1 MTFSR
6 KPRAVFALAALFISL
21 TYFGFPG
28 ASVSAQAY
36 LYNYLYVDAGNSPLG
51 AVLADFNRDGRN
63 DLAAVNYEN
72 TVSVML
78 GAPNAAF
85 ASPVTYASGTSPFA
99 LIAADLRGNRQIDL
113 VTVNMP
119 NGIDQPGTVSVLLG
133 NGDGTFQ
140 AHADYSVGDFP
151 VGIVAG
157 DFNDDGKTDL
167 AIANK
172 FDNTISVLYGN
183 GDGTFQT
190 QALVDIGTEP
200 TSIGTGDFNQDRKI
214 DLIASCV
221 GSGVVTVLLNAGGGS
236 FTRVDSSTGLFGPDK
251 SLIVTGNFT
260 SPGTVDAVISSQIQS
275 QIYLLKGLG
284 NGSLGPPTAVQK
296 SSAGEV
302 YSLAAADI
310 NRDGKPD
317 LAYGSVASTQ
327 FSVLLGDGSGKF
339 SAPIASPIFATES
352 ILLADIN
359 GDGFLDLAA
368 PNENLA
374 SVAVVLGN
382 GKGQF
387 GLAKTTNLSGTPYGP
402 NSTVV
407 GDFNGDGKLDL
418 AIAETNFPTGQVAV
432 SLGTGHGSFAAPIIS
447 PLLSQAI
454 NNQDR
459 MLSGDFNGDGVLD
472 LILIDDYSTGFQV
485 LLGNGDGNFQT
496 PVDTK
501 LNTTTTPTFA
511 IGDFNGDEKIDVV
524 VSAFSFINGEE
535 VISIYLSNGDGTLT
549 LGVQYNEQYGGPS
562 VADVNRDGKPD
573 LVFPGNPVFVMLGNG
588 DGTFQ
593 KAITGPIVIGQSM
606 AIVDDFNGDGYPD
619 IVVATSN
626 GIAFL
631 KGYGNGTFENPVYSE
646 SSVLLCCQLL
656 AEDVN
661 GDGKLDLINNGVLA
675 LIGNG
680 DGTFQL
686 PFSYGANGQVY
697 TGNIVVGD
705 FNSDGIGDIGIV
717 FQNQISGTTDVSLY
731 LSEPTV
737 ALFPTAINFGSVSV
751 GKMSFPVAVKLSNV
765 GNQKLL
771 VSSIQ
776 ISGGFVERNNCTA
789 KLNIGK
795 GCTIQVAFKPQTKG
809 PQTGTIKITDSALG
823 RTQEVTLSGIGK

>member
-1 MTFSR
+1 
-6 KPRAVFALAALFISL
+6 
-21 TYFGFPG
+21 
-28 ASVSAQAY
+28 
-36 LYNYLYVDAGNSPLG
+36 
-51 AVLADFNRDGRN
+51 
-63 DLAAVNYEN
+63 
-72 TVSVML
+72 ML

-85 ASPVTYASGTSPFA
+85 ASPVSYATGTSPFA

-119 NGIDQPGTVSVLLG
+119 NGIDQPGTLSVLLG
-133 NGDGTFQ
+133 NGNGTFQ
-140 AHADYSVGDFP
+140 AHVDYSVGDFP

-190 QALVDIGTEP
+190 QALVDIGSEP
-200 TSIGTGDFNQDRKI
+200 ASIGIGDFNGDGKA

-221 GSGVVTVLLNAGGGS
+221 GSGVVTVLLNTGGGS
-236 FTRVDSSTGLFGPDK
+236 FARVDSSTGLFGPDR
-251 SLIVTGNFT
+251 SLVVTGNFT
-260 SPGTVDAVISSQIQS
+260 SPGTLDAVISSEIQA
-275 QIYLLKGLG
+275 QIYLLKGQG
-284 NGSLGPPTAVQK
+284 NGSFGPPTAVQK
-296 SSAGEV
+296 TSAGEV
-302 YSLAAADI
+302 YSLLAADI
-310 NRDGKPD
+310 NHDGKPD
-317 LAYGSVASTQ
+317 LASGSVGFTQ
-327 FSVLLGDGSGKF
+327 FSVLFGKGSGEF
-339 SAPIASPIFATES
+339 SAPIVSPIFAIES
-352 ILLADIN
+352 IVLADIN
-359 GDGFLDLAA
+359 GDGFLDLLA
-368 PNENLA
+368 PEEGLS

-387 GLAKTTNLSGTPYGP
+387 GLPKTDNLSGTAYGP

-432 SLGTGHGSFAAPIIS
+432 SLGTGHGTFGAPIIS

-454 NNQDR
+454 NNGDS
-459 MLSGDFNGDGVLD
+459 MSSGDFNGNGILD
-472 LILIDDYSTGFQV
+472 LILMDDYSTGFQV
-485 LLGNGDGNFQT
+485 LLGNGDGSFQT
-496 PVDTK
+496 PFDTK
-501 LNTTTTPTFA
+501 LNTSLNFA
-511 IGDFNGDEKIDVV
+511 IGDFNGDSKTDVV
-524 VSAFSFINGEE
+524 VSTYSVINGQEL
-535 VISIYLSNGDGTLT
+535 ISIYLSKGDGTFT
-549 LGVQYNEQYGGPS
+549 LGAQYNELYGGPS
-562 VADVNRDGKPD
+562 VADVNRDGKLD
-573 LVFPGNPVFVMLGNG
+573 LVFPGDPVFVMLGNG

-593 KAITGPIVIGQSM
+593 KEITGPIVNAQSM
-606 AIVDDFNGDGYPD
+606 AIVRDFNGDGYPD
-619 IVVATSN
+619 IVAATTN

-631 KGYGNGTFENPVYSE
+631 KGNGNGTFQNPVYSE
-646 SSVLLCCQLL
+646 SSVLLCCRLL

-661 GDGKLDLINNGVLA
+661 GDGRLDLIDNGVFA
-675 LIGNG
+675 LLGNG

-717 FQNQISGTTDVSLY
+717 FQNQTSATTDVSLY
-731 LSEPTV
+731 LSQSTV
-737 ALFPTAINFGSVSV
+737 ALFPTAINFGSVNV
-751 GKMSFPVAVKLSNV
+751 GKISAPVNVQFSNV

-771 VSSIQ
+771 VSSFQ
-776 ISGGFVERNNCTA
+776 ISGSFVERNNCTA

-795 GCTIQVAFKPQTKG
+795 GCTIQVAFKPQTKAT
-809 PQTGTIKITDSALG
+809 QTGTIKITDSALG